1 MKPKFHL
8 VFYTVFLLT
17 IFVLAYFGL
26 IPTEL
31 FFLPFFD
38 SLGHFVLYGTW
49 AYLCARVFTH
59 SILTIGYF
67 IFPAGILIITV
78 IAVVEESFQAFFPLR
93 TFSFFDMGW
102 GILGILIACYIF
114 NKRHINEEKA
124 NWKKD
129 GGY

>member
-1 MKPKFHL
+1 MKPKVHL
-8 VFYTVFLLT
+8 VIYTSLLLSVF
-17 IFVLAYFGL
+17 ILAYFGL

-49 AYLCARVFTH
+49 GYLCARVFTN
-59 SILTIGYF
+59 SILTFGSFKI
-67 IFPAGILIITV
+67 PAGILIITI

-102 GILGILIACYIF
+102 GILGIIVANYIF
-114 NKRHINEEKA
+114 NKRYVKEK
-124 NWKKD
+124 K
-129 GGY
+129 